1 MNMEVK
7 IDESVISSVTD
18 IGHVI
23 KHVKMMRKVR
33 EHLRAVSQKQREYN
47 QQRKYKL

>member
-1 MNMEVK
+1 MNMEVV
-7 IDESVISSVTD
+7 IDDNIITSVTD